1 MRKSKYSKLATYIWL
16 AIMIIISSFMVLP
29 LIWSVITSLTPASI
43 MNEPGFFP
51 SKYTFDNYETLFT
64 QIPMLRYIANSL
76 FLALCGV
83 ILNVFFGSLGGYAF
97 AKLKFKGRET
107 LFLTLLASMMIAG
120 VTVMIPQYILL
131 KVWPL
136 AGENSILG
144 VGGHGLLNSYW
155 AIILPGAA
163 GAFAIFMM
171 RQFYLKMPDELME
184 SARIDGLSEFG
195 IYRKIFLP
203 LSKPAL
209 TTLALMTFQSGWN
222 SFMWPL
228 IVLNDKDMYTIQLGL
243 SQFAF
248 SVTNRNPDYGAL
260 MAGSVVV
267 ILPIL
272 IMFIVGNKYFV
283 EGLAF
288 SGSKE

>member
-1 MRKSKYSKLATYIWL
+1 
-16 AIMIIISSFMVLP
+16 
-29 LIWSVITSLTPASI
+29 
-43 MNEPGFFP
+43 
-51 SKYTFDNYETLFT
+51 
-64 QIPMLRYIANSL
+64 
-76 FLALCGV
+76 
-83 ILNVFFGSLGGYAF
+83 
-97 AKLKFKGRET
+97 
-107 LFLTLLASMMIAG
+107 LLLLSSMMIAG
-120 VTVMIPQYILL
+120 VTIMIPQFILL
-131 KVWPL
+131 KMWPL
-136 AGENSILG
+136 AGGNNILG
-144 VGGHGLLNSYW
+144 QGGFGLLNTYW

-171 RQFYLKMPDELME
+171 RQFFLKMPDELME

-209 TTLALMTFQSGWN
+209 TTLALVTFQSGWN

-228 IVLNDKDMYTIQLGL
+228 IVLSNKDLYTVQLGL

-260 MAGSVVV
+260 MAGSIIA
-267 ILPIL
+267 ILPMLIL
-272 IMFIVGNKYFV
+272 FLFGNKYFV
-283 EGLAF
+283 EGLSF

>member
-1 MRKSKYSKLATYIWL
+1 MKTSKTKLLTIVWL
-16 AIMIIISSFMVLP
+16 VVMTALSIGMILP
-29 LIWSVITSLTPASI
+29 LVWTLITSLTPNDI
-43 MNEPGFFP
+43 MSEPGFLP
-51 SKYTFDNYETLFT
+51 SSVTIDNYKTVFT
-64 QIPMLRYIANSL
+64 QTPMLRYIVNSL
-76 FLALCGV
+76 FLAIAGV
-83 ILNVFFGSLGGYAF
+83 VLNLFFGSLGGYAF
-97 AKLKFKGRET
+97 AKLKFKGREP
-107 LFLTLLASMMIAG
+107 LFLLLLASMMIAG
-120 VTVMIPQYILL
+120 VTIMIPQFILL
-131 KVWPL
+131 KMWPL
-136 AGENSILG
+136 AGGNNILG
-144 VGGHGLLNSYW
+144 QGGFGLLNTYW

-171 RQFYLKMPDELME
+171 RQFFLKMPDELME

-209 TTLALMTFQSGWN
+209 TTLALVTFQSGWN

-228 IVLNDKDMYTIQLGL
+228 IVLSNKDLYTVQLGL

-260 MAGSVVV
+260 MAGSIIA
-267 ILPIL
+267 ILPMLIL
-272 IMFIVGNKYFV
+272 FLFGNKYFV
-283 EGLAF
+283 EGLSF

>member
-1 MRKSKYSKLATYIWL
+1 MNNKKTRILTYVWL
-16 AIMIIISSFMVLP
+16 IIMTLLSVAMVLP
-29 LIWSVITSLTPASI
+29 LVWTLITSLTPNDLMS
-43 MNEPGFFP
+43 EPGFFP
-51 SKYTFDNYETLFT
+51 SSITFDNYATVFT
-64 QIPMLRYIANSL
+64 QTPMVRYILNSL
-76 FLALCGV
+76 FLAVAGV
-83 ILNVFFGSLGGYAF
+83 LLNLFFGSIGGYAF
-97 AKLKFKGRET
+97 AKLKFKGKEP
-107 LFLTLLASMMIAG
+107 LFLLLLSSMMIAG
-120 VTVMIPQYILL
+120 VTIMIPQFILL
-131 KVWPL
+131 KMWPL
-136 AGENSILG
+136 AGGNNILG
-144 VGGHGLLNSYW
+144 QGGFGLLNTYW

-171 RQFYLKMPDELME
+171 RQFFLKMPDELME

-209 TTLALMTFQSGWN
+209 TTLALVTFQSGWN

-228 IVLNDKDMYTIQLGL
+228 IVLSNKDLYTVQLGL

-260 MAGSVVV
+260 MAGSIIA
-267 ILPIL
+267 ILPMLIL
-272 IMFIVGNKYFV
+272 FLFGNKYFV
-283 EGLAF
+283 EGLSF